1 MTCDLRTE
9 EREWI
14 LLGEQKPKKK
24 SKKKIAIE
32 RI

>member
-24 SKKKIAIE
+24 KQKE
-32 RI
+32 NCN

>member
-14 LLGEQKPKKK
+14 LLREQKPKKK
-24 SKKKIAIE
+24 KQKKIAIE